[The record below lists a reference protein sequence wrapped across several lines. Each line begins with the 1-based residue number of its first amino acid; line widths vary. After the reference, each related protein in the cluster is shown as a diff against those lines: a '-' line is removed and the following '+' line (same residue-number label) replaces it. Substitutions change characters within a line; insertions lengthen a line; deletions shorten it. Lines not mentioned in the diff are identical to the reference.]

1 MSQELLYLFG
11 SIVILIGLLVSQAA
25 NTVVSK
31 GMGWAVGPR
40 DDAGEPNVFG
50 GRVKRTIANHIEG
63 LVIFGFAILI
73 VETAGLENSTTAMG
87 AALYFWARLA
97 YAPIYLLGVAW
108 LRTIVWSVS
117 LVGLLMVLYV
127 CATSAIS

>member
-11 SIVILIGLLVSQAA
+11 SIIILIGLIVSQAA

-40 DDAGEPNVFG
+40 DKPAEDNVFA
-50 GRVKRTIANHIEG
+50 GRVKRAIANHIEG
-63 LVIFGFAILI
+63 LVIFGFAVLI
-73 VETAGLENSTTAMG
+73 VETANLENATTAMG

-97 YAPIYLLGVAW
+97 YAPIYLLGIAW
-108 LRTIVWSVS
+108 VRTLVWSVS
-117 LVGLLMVLYV
+117 LVGILMVLYV
-127 CATSAIS
+127 CATSAL